1 LFLQQKNAVFMRLL
15 AFRKRLKQVSFLEG
29 GTHMDQITHSVRRSN
44 WLGIIKQCQERPEG
58 ISVRQWLADNSIR
71 EKSYYYW
78 LRKFRKEAYEEMQ
91 APPSETQQTEITFAE
106 LPVPPKMLTDLIV
119 PDEIQGAVHPAAV
132 IRTGGIT
139 IEVSNDI
146 SEALLTTI
154 LREVPHA

>member
-1 LFLQQKNAVFMRLL
+1 
-15 AFRKRLKQVSFLEG
+15 
-29 GTHMDQITHSVRRSN
+29 MDQITHSVRRSN

-58 ISVRQWLADNSIR
+58 ISVKQWLADNSIR

-91 APPSETQQTEITFAE
+91 TPLSETQQAEITFAE
-106 LPVPPKMLTDLIV
+106 LPVPAKMVPDRMV
-119 PDEIQGAVHPAAV
+119 PDEIHRTIQPAAV
-132 IRTGGIT
+132 IRTDGIT

-146 SEALLTTI
+146 SEALLVTI